1 MERWEYSVCT
11 ARLETAETDRSDFKA
26 VIQGEAVWGLADI
39 LNRYGRDGWELV
51 SCLPGS
57 WNGEENAPAGTGASG
72 VLAVFKRAQS
82 ERPLQ
87 YDQRSSPEMLQ
98 RFGVEVPHPQ
108 PATPQPP
115 DAAEAQ

>member
-26 VIQGEAVWGLADI
+26 VIQGEAVWGLANI
-39 LNRYGRDGWELV
+39 LNRFGRDGWERV
-51 SCLPGS
+51 SCLPGN
-57 WNGEENAPAGTGASG
+57 WNGEDSAPEGTGVTR
-72 VLAVFKRAQS
+72 VLAVLKRAQS
-82 ERPLQ
+82 ERTMQ
-87 YDQRSSPEMLQ
+87 YDQPRSPEMLQ

-115 DAAEAQ
+115 GAAEAQ